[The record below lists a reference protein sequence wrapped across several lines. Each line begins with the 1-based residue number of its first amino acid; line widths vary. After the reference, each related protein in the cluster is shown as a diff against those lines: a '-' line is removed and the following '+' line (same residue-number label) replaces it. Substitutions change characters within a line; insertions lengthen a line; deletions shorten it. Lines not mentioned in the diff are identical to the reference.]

1 MNNYLFYGSSDS
13 TAGDSEYDHIVT
25 VRRIQSDYDD
35 DLYHEQDVITISDHG
50 LWAPSSQNSP
60 QYYFRQGRSY
70 HSLQSPPLIS
80 IYFYYFSYV
89 AKDFVGTRKE
99 ANSKTGALYTLP
111 QTKSTTVGNYGI
123 AHTGIFDEHS
133 ECLPLRVETDL
144 NSESPQIGIKSD
156 TRPSPMAIQLTV
168 TVSGLQDGVQ
178 YLLLKYK
185 DEAAVPSS
193 NFAAHLEKAAKSIS
207 FSKTGGLD
215 YFVFTETIMS
225 DEKAI
230 YRAVRK

>member
-50 LWAPSSQNSP
+50 L
-60 QYYFRQGRSY
+60 
-70 HSLQSPPLIS
+70 
-80 IYFYYFSYV
+80 YV

-133 ECLPLRVETDL
+133 ECLPLRVETDV
-144 NSESPQIGIKSD
+144 NYESPQIGIKSD

-168 TVSGLQDGVQ
+168 T
-178 YLLLKYK
+178 YK

-193 NFAAHLEKAAKSIS
+193 NFTAHSEKAVKTISI
-207 FSKTGGLD
+207 SKTGGQD